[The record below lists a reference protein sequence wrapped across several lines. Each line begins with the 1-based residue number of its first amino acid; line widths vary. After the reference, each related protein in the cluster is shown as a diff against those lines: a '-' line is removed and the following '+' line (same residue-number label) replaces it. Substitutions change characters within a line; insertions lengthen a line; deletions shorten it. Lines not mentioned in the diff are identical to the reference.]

1 MHSGHRVCRSCHGRR
16 DVRDYDEMAD
26 GREVE
31 IEGRGMNAREQM
43 QALIDG
49 KVIACGGDYYKLD
62 DKGNLIICID
72 PMDEGR
78 WKEMVYENFVISDEN
93 YIFDETKCVD
103 FAHALGMM
111 AQGKAMKCLLSD
123 ELFRIADGA
132 LQVYGDDRWFT
143 IAKGELLSEDEM
155 ESMWMEEE
163 E

>member
-1 MHSGHRVCRSCHGRR
+1 
-16 DVRDYDEMAD
+16 
-26 GREVE
+26 
-31 IEGRGMNAREQM
+31 MNAKEQM

-62 DKGNLIICID
+62 DKGNLIICIG

-111 AQGKAMKCLLSD
+111 AQGKVMKCILSD

-132 LQVYGDDRWFT
+132 LQTCDAEGWLP
-143 IAKGELLSEDEM
+143 IIKGELLSEDEM
-155 ESMWMEEE
+155 ESMWMEVEE
-163 E
+163 